1 MRKEFKKAVA
11 VVSAFALAFA
21 GIAYSPSTATAA
33 TSVQGDLD
41 VGNWH
46 LYAANGS
53 WGGGGVMNYDGAGTS
68 IDDMELEIVSASGNP
83 GEWTLQAHYKGVFA
97 SLEAGKKYDMS
108 VDVKSSNAGKI
119 FFKTQDST
127 TWTEDISAGSY
138 TVTKTFT
145 RATSGTVDNLVM
157 ELSGLPNGT
166 VVSFD
171 NFSVSE
177 HDSSQDPETPEYTN
191 IVETLKW
198 QGWFEAEGWASY
210 SISDT
215 HTGYTLENKGIGANW
230 YSIQTAL
237 DNVPFKGNK
246 NYVCR
251 FDLTTSSPKKFK
263 VDNRTNDAVI
273 FTERAGGEWKDNGD
287 GTYTYTYIGDY
298 ASAIE
303 SDLNVRVSLGH
314 FGDDSDSF
322 PANGTI
328 TATLSNFVIMTAEN
342 YAINYPDE
350 PVETTTPNTQVE
362 TTTPEPQQ
370 VETTTSARTWTA
382 VDNSNNKLFYNSDK
396 SEGISVV
403 NVQKPGFAAE
413 DGIYMTLPS
422 GISSVSI
429 NGNTTGYAIQGAGVV
444 IYVSALTEEINE
456 ISIEYAEGTGSILIK
471 NLEPSSG
478 EQPTEAP
485 TEAGERTWVVV
496 DNSNNK
502 LFYNSDKSSAV
513 SVVNVQ
519 KPGFAD
525 EDGIY
530 MTLPSG
536 ISSVTVNG
544 NTTGYAIQG
553 AGVVVYISSFTQEL
567 NTVVIEYADGTAEI
581 IIKNTEATAEIT
593 TSPDVK
599 VDGLQMNVDTTGVS
613 KNSPSFRVILKS
625 PTTIDENSV
634 ESYGTLYALASE
646 YAGDDNGFVKGNTD
660 VKDHTVT
667 ATAMWEK
674 SGDANQY
681 FTLTFTNNGI
691 TAAAMSAEYMI
702 RPYAVLSNETVVY
715 GEITTVSPFAI
726 AKTLYD
732 EKMMSNQ
739 ADHEF
744 LYNNVLNVV
753 TVANDKLAIATAAKD
768 VSDAATGNAVYKAL
782 GVYNRT
788 YPRTSGPDLE
798 SFGADVVSAAEAYYY
813 PVVAY

>member
-11 VVSAFALAFA
+11 VVSAFALAVA
-21 GIAYSPSTATAA
+21 GITYNPETTSAATA
-33 TSVQGDLD
+33 VVDNMD
-41 VGNWH
+41 IGNWH

-108 VDVKSSNAGKI
+108 VDVKSSKAGKI

-145 RATSGTVDNLVM
+145 RAASGTVNDLVM

-273 FTERAGGEWKDNGD
+273 FTERVGGEWKDNGD

-314 FGDDSDSF
+314 FSDDSDSF

-370 VETTTSARTWTA
+370 VETTTPEPQQVETTASARTWTT
-382 VDNSNNKLFYNSDK
+382 VGNSGDKLLYNSDK
-396 SEGISVV
+396 SESVSIV
-403 NVQKPGFAAE
+403 NVQQPGWSEEA
-413 DGIYMTLPS
+413 GIYMNVPA
-422 GISSVSI
+422 GISSVS
-429 NGNTTGYAIQGAGVV
+429 
-444 IYVSALTEEINE
+444 
-456 ISIEYAEGTGSILIK
+456 
-471 NLEPSSG
+471 
-478 EQPTEAP
+478 
-485 TEAGERTWVVV
+485 
-496 DNSNNK
+496 
-502 LFYNSDKSSAV
+502 
-513 SVVNVQ
+513 
-519 KPGFAD
+519 
-525 EDGIY
+525 
-530 MTLPSG
+530 
-536 ISSVTVNG
+536 VNG
-544 NTTGYAIQG
+544 NTTGVCHIDG
-553 AGVVVYISSFTQEL
+553 AGVIVFNSAFTQEI
-567 NTVVIEYADGTAEI
+567 NEVVITYAGGTGTVL
-581 IIKNTEATAEIT
+581 IKNLDATSSEIV

-613 KNSPSFRVILKS
+613 KNSPSFRVILKA
-625 PTTIDENSV
+625 PTTFDTNTVEN
-634 ESYGTLYALASE
+634 YGTLYALASD

-667 ATAMWEK
+667 ATAMWTK

-691 TAAAMSAEYMI
+691 TAKAMSAEYMI
-702 RPYAVLSNETVVY
+702 RPYAVLSNGTVV
-715 GEITTVSPFAI
+715 
-726 AKTLYD
+726 
-732 EKMMSNQ
+732 
-739 ADHEF
+739 
-744 LYNNVLNVV
+744 
-753 TVANDKLAIATAAKD
+753 
-768 VSDAATGNAVYKAL
+768 
-782 GVYNRT
+782 
-788 YPRTSGPDLE
+788 
-798 SFGADVVSAAEAYYY
+798 
-813 PVVAY
+813 